1 LPTFARQKRCL
12 TGLTLTNGQTSMHS
26 VNLSMASRLLQS
38 FRLAHLDRSHD
49 AELRHHL
56 KADQSDPIDRQA
68 RQRCPGPHKR
78 GPITGFAT
86 SGK

>member
-26 VNLSMASRLLQS
+26 VNLNIASRLLQS

-56 KADQSDPIDRQA
+56 KADQSDPIGRQLG
-68 RQRCPGPHKR
+68 RSVKR
-78 GPITGFAT
+78 LRSTCQ
-86 SGK
+86 SERR